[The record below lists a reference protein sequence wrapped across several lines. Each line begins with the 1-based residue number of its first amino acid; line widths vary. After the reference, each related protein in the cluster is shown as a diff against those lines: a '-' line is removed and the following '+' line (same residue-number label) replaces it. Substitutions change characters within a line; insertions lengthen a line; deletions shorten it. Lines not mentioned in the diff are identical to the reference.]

1 MSHDVYSY
9 NNFYNGGCR
18 PHRHGGG
25 HYNHFY
31 NRGCSSYGNPFYA
44 MGSIYTSLAIFGT
57 AMKTMSGNSPS
68 FFDYEP
74 TYSNNPYS
82 RPNYGYSIYSHQM
95 PQISPQNFNLNG
107 MGNNFSM
114 YSGSALAAKT
124 SAQYGNNFSRSNFN
138 DMPAN
143 IKPFNYQSASSNAYQ
158 LINNAGGSKA
168 SRTVVTSTYPEAKP
182 IYSKINGN
190 QLNAEFL
197 AKAKS
202 VAANIN
208 CNVEDL
214 LAVMNSES
222 GINPQKWN
230 GKRSAVG
237 LIQFTNKALADIK
250 RVYGL
255 SYTKEDVAKM
265 PALEQLDLA
274 EKFYKLSTDKFGGKK
289 LTAGDL
295 YAITYVPAFAT
306 NEVLTRRGDGYYEG
320 NEGLDTNKD
329 GIITKTDLNLHL
341 ARKRVNLS
349 TFA

>member
-1 MSHDVYSY
+1 MSHEVYSY
-9 NNFYNGGCR
+9 NNFYNGGYR
-18 PHRHGGG
+18 SHGHCGG
-25 HYNHFY
+25 HYNPCFIP
-31 NRGCSSYGNPFYA
+31 YGNPFYA
-44 MGSIYTSLAIFGT
+44 MSSIYTTMAIFGT
-57 AMKTMSGNSPS
+57 AMNMMTRNSPS
-68 FFDYEP
+68 FSGHTPNY
-74 TYSNNPYS
+74 YNNPYN
-82 RPNYGYSIYSHQM
+82 RPNYNYNSYSHQM
-95 PQISPQNFNLNG
+95 PLMPPQNNFNLNG

-114 YSGSALAAKT
+114 YSGSALTAKT

-143 IKPFNYQSASSNAYQ
+143 IKPFNYESPSSNAYQ

-168 SRTVVTSTYPEAKP
+168 SRTGGTSTYPVVKP
-182 IYSKINGN
+182 TYSTIKGN

-208 CNVEDL
+208 CDVEDL

-222 GINPQKWN
+222 GIDSQKWN
-230 GKRSAVG
+230 KSRSAVG
-237 LIQFTNKALADIK
+237 LIQFTDIALADLK

-255 SYTKEDVAKM
+255 SYTKEDIAKM

-274 EKFYKLSTDKFGGKK
+274 EKFYKLNTDKFGGRK

-295 YAITYVPAFAT
+295 YAITYVPAFAA
-306 NEVLTRRGDGYYEG
+306 NEVLTRRGDKYYKG
-320 NEGLDTNKD
+320 NEGLDTNED